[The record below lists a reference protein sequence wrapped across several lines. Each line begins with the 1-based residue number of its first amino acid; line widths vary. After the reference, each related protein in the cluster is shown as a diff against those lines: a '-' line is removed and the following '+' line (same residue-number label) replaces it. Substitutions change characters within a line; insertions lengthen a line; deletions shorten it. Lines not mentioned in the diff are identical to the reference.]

1 MCNFRFIKPSRVQ
14 KRHILLSHV
23 QLTQSQ
29 YNHPKKN
36 PIQLPKHRQ
45 TQHITH
51 TRKKNPEPFKFHH
64 FSTLKQ
70 KPNVKTAKRGRIIIT
85 GADSAHVPKRD
96 NSSPIRLYAIL
107 SPKLKASGG
116 HGSKFANSNGGVKY

>member
-1 MCNFRFIKPSRVQ
+1 MRLPIYQTVTRTKATHSLITRPVNTKPIQPS
-14 KRHILLSHV
+14 
-23 QLTQSQ
+23 
-29 YNHPKKN
+29 KKN

-51 TRKKNPEPFKFHH
+51 TQKKKTKPFKFHH
-64 FSTLKQ
+64 FSALKQ
-70 KPNVKTAKRGRIIIT
+70 KPNVKTANRGRIIIT